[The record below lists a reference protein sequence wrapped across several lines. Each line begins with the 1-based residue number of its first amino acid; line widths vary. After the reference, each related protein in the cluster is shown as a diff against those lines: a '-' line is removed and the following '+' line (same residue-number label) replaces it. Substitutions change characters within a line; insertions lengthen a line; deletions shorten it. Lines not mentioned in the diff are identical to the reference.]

1 MGPQWHSGSP
11 PPPQDLGG
19 GLVKGGLSPIA
30 ILGGDWPILGGTV
43 FPGGRGMRVY
53 HVIFFFSFLF

>member
-43 FPGGRGMRVY
+43 FPGGGG
-53 HVIFFFSFLF
+53 